1 MDRRKELL
9 LKSGAR
15 LYSLGID
22 LEGARAHICKL
33 LEDGAGY
40 DCPEMIRAVE
50 DYVELKKQWDNLE
63 AEHLKLRKEILDR
76 KD

>member
-15 LYSLGID
+15 LYSLGVD
-22 LEGARAHICKL
+22 LEEARAHICKL
-33 LEDGAGY
+33 LEDGTGY
-40 DCPEMIRAVE
+40 DDPEMIQAVE
-50 DYVELKKQWDNLE
+50 DYTELKEQWDNLE
-63 AEHLKLRKEILDR
+63 AEHLKLRNEILDR